1 MHSLLLAW
9 ASWVLAL
16 FLPPQQAEV
25 QFYNERVVVSYRPEL
40 LANGPLRLTEAGI
53 SHHYAAV
60 TEGDW
65 LDLHFQL
72 EAERRRLELNDWL
85 YFKLVHE
92 TVGSIAGF
100 AHANERRVVE
110 LHLLTLAGYDTR
122 LCFDGD
128 AISVYAYTTDALYE
142 VPMIRE
148 GDRRYVNL
156 TAALYPNRRRRRDL
170 RMHPLRPLPTGRGFD
185 FSLDRLPRLAP
196 NVSERTF
203 RFRYND
209 EALTVNGLSDRT
221 IAAWMSE
228 YPFVEEG
235 RYMSTPLSATTGE
248 RLLGELRR
256 LLQGRCERESLELLA
271 AFTRSAFVYKEDKVS
286 FGFSKPM
293 IADEV
298 LYYPVSDC
306 EDRSALYFT
315 LVRELLDLPVLA
327 IAYDDHLS
335 VAVSSRELTGA
346 PFLHGDRRYHVCDPT
361 GPAGTWDVGMPPNGY
376 RARPFEVVAE
386 YLPQGRRDVRLAL
399 LD

>member
-16 FLPPQQAEV
+16 LLPPQQADV
-25 QFYNERVVVSYRPEL
+25 AFYNEHMVVSYRPEL
-40 LANGPLRLTEAGI
+40 LANGPLALTEVGI

-65 LDLHFQL
+65 LPLHLQL
-72 EAERRRLELNDWL
+72 EAERQRLRLNDWL

-100 AHANERRVVE
+100 AHANERRVLE

-122 LCFDGD
+122 LCYDGD
-128 AISVYAYTTDALYE
+128 AISVYVHTNDALYE

-156 TAALYPNRRRRRDL
+156 TAALYPHRRRRRDL
-170 RMHPLRPLPTGRGFD
+170 RMHPLRPLPGGTGFD
-185 FSLDRLPRLAP
+185 FALDELPRLAP
-196 NVSERTF
+196 NVSERVF
-203 RFRYND
+203 RFRYGD
-209 EALTVNGLSDRT
+209 EHLTVHGLSDRT

-228 YPFVEEG
+228 YPFFEEG
-235 RYMSTPLSATTGE
+235 RYMSTPLSPATGE
-248 RLLGELRR
+248 RLLGELRG
-256 LLQGRCERESLELLA
+256 LLRDRSERESLELLA

-335 VAVSSRELTGA
+335 IAVGSRELEGW
-346 PFLHGDRRYHVCDPT
+346 PFVHEGRRYYVCDPT
-361 GPAGTWDVGMPPNGY
+361 GPAGTWNVGAPPNGY
-376 RARPFEVVAE
+376 TARPFEVVAS
-386 YLPQGRRDVRLAL
+386 YLPQERRLAASF
-399 LD
+399 

>member
-25 QFYNERVVVSYRPEL
+25 TLYTEHLTVSYRPEL
-40 LANGPLRLTEAGI
+40 LANGPLALTEGGI
-53 SHHYAAV
+53 SHHYASV

-65 LDLHFQL
+65 LEVHAQL
-72 EAERRRLELNDWL
+72 QAERRRLRLNDWL
-85 YFKLVHE
+85 YFKLVNE
-92 TVGSIAGF
+92 TVGAIAGF
-100 AHANERRVVE
+100 AHANERRVLE

-122 LCFDGD
+122 LCYDAD
-128 AISVYAYTTDALYE
+128 AISVYAYTRDALYE
-142 VPMIRE
+142 VPMIRD
-148 GDRRYVNL
+148 GGRRYVNL
-156 TAALYPNRRRRRDL
+156 TAALHPHRRRRSDL
-170 RMHPLRPLPTGRGFD
+170 RLHPLRPLPQGKGFD
-185 FSLDRLPRLAP
+185 FSLDRLPLLRP

-203 RFRYND
+203 RFRYGG
-209 EALTVNGLSDRT
+209 EYLTVNGLSDRT

-228 YPFVEEG
+228 YPFFEEG
-235 RYMSTPLSATTGE
+235 RYMSTPLSAATGE
-248 RLLGELRR
+248 RLLGELSE
-256 LLQGRCERESLELLA
+256 LLEGRSERESLELLA

-293 IADEV
+293 IPDEV

-335 VAVSSRELTGA
+335 VAVGSRELEGW
-346 PFLHGDRRYHVCDPT
+346 PFLHEGRRYYVCDPT
-361 GPAGTWDVGMPPNGY
+361 GPSGTWNVGTPPNGY
-376 RARPFEVVAE
+376 TARPFEVIAS
-386 YLPQGRRDVRLAL
+386 YLPQDRRLAVAY
-399 LD
+399 